1 MAEIAGLDLV
11 EISVN
16 QDVPLCKIIDYG
28 KWKYERSKKDSENKK
43 KQKVVKV
50 KEIKMRPVTDTQGYD
65 IKLKA
70 AQKFLAEGN
79 KVKITVRFR
88 GREMAFKEHGF
99 DILKRFQ
106 SDLSQNFKIEK
117 AANME
122 GKQLSLIIAPAS

>member
-1 MAEIAGLDLV
+1 MAEMAGLDLV
-11 EISVN
+11 EISAN
-16 QDVPLCKIIDYG
+16 QEIPLCKIIDYG

-43 KQKVVKV
+43 KQKVVKI

-79 KVKITVRFR
+79 KVKITVRFK
-88 GREMAFKEHGF
+88 GRELAFKEQGF

-106 SDLSQNFKIEK
+106 EDLSQNFKIEK
-117 AANME
+117 PANME
-122 GKQLSLIIAPAS
+122 GRQLSLMIAPTA

>member
-1 MAEIAGLDLV
+1 MAEMAGLDLV

-16 QDVPLCKIIDYG
+16 QEIPLCKIIDYG

-43 KQKVVKV
+43 KQKVVKI

-79 KVKITVRFR
+79 KVKITVRFK
-88 GREMAFKEHGF
+88 GRELAFKEQGF

-106 SDLSQNFKIEK
+106 EDLSQNFKIEK

-122 GKQLSLIIAPAS
+122 GRQLSLMIAPTT